1 MITVEG
7 LTKTYG
13 SRRAVDNLSFSITSG
28 RVTGFVGP
36 NGSGKSTT
44 MRMMVGLT
52 RPDTGTVTFNGT
64 SYRALAHPA
73 RTIGVALEAAA
84 HPGRSA
90 RNHLR
95 TLATASAIPT
105 SRVDAVLDQ
114 VGLTTAADERVGGFS
129 LGMGQR
135 LALAAAL
142 LGEPETLMLDEPA
155 NGLDPDGIRWLRT
168 FLRDY
173 ADQGGAVFVSSH
185 LIGELAMFADDIVV
199 IGAGRLLAAAP
210 IESIAGAAETAV
222 VAQTEHA
229 DRFEQLLHEHG
240 LASER
245 TDRDRLSVTGAD
257 RSTVAQLALDHQIRL
272 DELTD
277 HHASLEDVLVDL
289 THSSAEFAST

>member
-1 MITVEG
+1 MITVHG

-13 SRRAVDNLSFSITSG
+13 SRRAVDDLSFTVTGG

-44 MRMMVGLT
+44 MRMMVGIT
-52 RPDTGTVTFNGT
+52 RPDAGTVTYDGVP
-64 SYRALAHPA
+64 YRALSQPA
-73 RTIGVALEAAA
+73 RTIGVALDAAA

-95 TLATASAIPT
+95 ILASASAIPT
-105 SRVDAVLDQ
+105 SRVGAVLEE
-114 VGLTTAADERVGGFS
+114 VGLTTAAEERVGGFS
-129 LGMGQR
+129 LGMRQR

-173 ADQGGAVFVSSH
+173 ADRGGAVFVSSH
-185 LIGELAMFADDIVV
+185 LIGELAMFVDDIVV

-210 IESIAGAAETAV
+210 IETITSAAERSV
-222 VAQTEHA
+222 VVQTDDA
-229 DRFEQLLHEHG
+229 DRFQSLLVRHG
-240 LASER
+240 LAAER
-245 TDRDRLSVTGAD
+245 AGDRLSITGTNRPA
-257 RSTVAQLALDHQIRL
+257 VAQLALDHQVRL

-277 HHASLEDVLVDL
+277 HQASLEDVLVDL
-289 THSSAEFAST
+289 TNSSAEFASA

>member
-1 MITVEG
+1 MITVDA

-13 SRRAVDNLSFSITSG
+13 SRRAVDNLSFTVPDG

-52 RPDTGTVTFNGT
+52 RPDHGTV
-64 SYRALAHPA
+64 SYDGHPYQSLPQPA

-95 TLATASAIPT
+95 TLAAASAIPT
-105 SRVDAVLDQ
+105 TRVDSVLDE

-129 LGMGQR
+129 LGMSQR

-142 LGEPETLMLDEPA
+142 LGEPQTLMLDEPA
-155 NGLDPDGIRWLRT
+155 NGLDPDGIRWLRI
-168 FLRDY
+168 FLRGY
-173 ADQGGAVFVSSH
+173 ADRGGAVFVSSH

-199 IGAGRLLAAAP
+199 IGGGRLLAAAP
-210 IESIAGAAETAV
+210 IETIAGAARRSV
-222 VAQTEHA
+222 IVQTGTP
-229 DRFEQLLHEHG
+229 DRFEALLQQQG
-240 LASER
+240 MVAER
-245 TDRDRLSVTGAD
+245 SGDRLSITGTD
-257 RSTVAQLALDHQIRL
+257 RSAIAQLALDHHIRL

-277 HHASLEDVLVDL
+277 HQASLEDVLVDL
-289 THSSAEFAST
+289 THSSAEFASA